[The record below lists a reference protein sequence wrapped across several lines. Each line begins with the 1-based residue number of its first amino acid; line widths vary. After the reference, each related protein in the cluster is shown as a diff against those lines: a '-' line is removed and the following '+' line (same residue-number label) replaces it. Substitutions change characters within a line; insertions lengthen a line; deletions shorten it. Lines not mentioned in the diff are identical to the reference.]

1 MSARLVLKE
10 KNQSSG
16 KITENGGLKQN
27 NIGLD
32 KKRWRSKVY
41 LLVHRRTEK
50 KHSTFLKNR
59 LNPTF

>member
-1 MSARLVLKE
+1 MSGRLVIKE

-16 KITENGGLKQN
+16 KITENGGLKKN

-41 LLVHRRTEK
+41 LLVYRCTEIK
-50 KHSTFLKNR
+50 TQYIF
-59 LNPTF
+59 